1 MPQNLHFEPEFA
13 IFLQPKTINRIKM
26 KTKKRFFRKMTAPVV
41 FGALLLLLTA
51 CPRSKTTY
59 VDLGRIPEQYLAT
72 VPYRNGDVFRMQH
85 ETSKVI
91 IDFEVERHRHKTSS
105 EGYGSLP
112 TRFEPA
118 PDYYYEYE
126 VDMTTCKPKYPVF
139 DLSIS
144 LSNAYMLNEEE
155 MQSWYKKADIFVV
168 GSAKV
173 PFVGDDHSD
182 YEIID
187 SLEVNGRYYKDVFK
201 LKTDYYNNVDE
212 LIHAETILYNYEN
225 GFVGIVM
232 SNGEKYMLY
241 ED

>member
-1 MPQNLHFEPEFA
+1 
-13 IFLQPKTINRIKM
+13 M
-26 KTKKRFFRKMTAPVV
+26 KKKNQFFRKMAVPMVL
-41 FGALLLLLTA
+41 GAMTILLTA
-51 CPRSKTTY
+51 CPRKEVQY
-59 VDLGRIPEQYLAT
+59 VDLGKIPEQYLAT
-72 VPYRNGDVFRMQH
+72 VPYQNGDVFRMQH

-91 IDFEVERHRHKTSS
+91 IDFEVKRHRHKTSS
-105 EGYGSLP
+105 EGYGTVP

-126 VDMTTCKPKYPVF
+126 VDITTCKPKYPVF

-155 MQSWYKKADIFVV
+155 MQSWYKKADIFAV

-187 SLEVNGRYYKDVFK
+187 SLEVNGHTYKDVFK
-201 LKTDYYNNVDE
+201 LKTDYYNNNDDDE

>member
-1 MPQNLHFEPEFA
+1 
-13 IFLQPKTINRIKM
+13 M
-26 KTKKRFFRKMTAPVV
+26 KTKMRIFKKMMAPVILV
-41 FGALLLLLTA
+41 AMSVLFTA
-51 CPRSKTTY
+51 CPRSKPTY
-59 VDLGRIPEQYLAT
+59 IDLGKIPEQYLAT

-105 EGYGSLP
+105 EGYGSVP

-155 MQSWYKKADIFVV
+155 MQSWYKKADIFAV

-173 PFVGDDHSD
+173 PFIGDDHSD

-201 LKTDYYNNVDE
+201 LKTDYYNYNDDE

>member
-1 MPQNLHFEPEFA
+1 
-13 IFLQPKTINRIKM
+13 M
-26 KTKKRFFRKMTAPVV
+26 KTEKRIFRKMGTPVILV
-41 FGALLLLLTA
+41 AMTVLFTA
-51 CPRSKTTY
+51 CPRSKPAY
-59 VDLGRIPEQYLAT
+59 IDLGRIPEQYLAT

-105 EGYGSLP
+105 EGYGPVP

-118 PDYYYEYE
+118 PNYYYEYE
-126 VDMTTCKPKYPVF
+126 VDMTTCKPKYPIF

-155 MQSWYKKADIFVV
+155 MQSWYKKADLFAV

-173 PFVGDDHSD
+173 PFVGDDYSD

-187 SLEVNGRYYKDVFK
+187 SLEVNGHYYKDVFK
-201 LKTDYYNNVDE
+201 LKTDYYNDDE

>member
-1 MPQNLHFEPEFA
+1 MMAPA
-13 IFLQPKTINRIKM
+13 ILVAM
-26 KTKKRFFRKMTAPVV
+26 MV
-41 FGALLLLLTA
+41 LLTA
-51 CPRSKTTY
+51 CPGKEPVY

-72 VPYRNGDVFRMQH
+72 VPYQNGDVFRMQH

-91 IDFEVERHRHKTSS
+91 IDFEVERHRYKTSD
-105 EGYGSLP
+105 EGYGEVP
-112 TRFEPA
+112 TRFQPA

-126 VDMTTCKPKYPVF
+126 TDRTTCKPKYPIF
-139 DLSIS
+139 DLSIF
-144 LSNAYMLNEEE
+144 LTNAYMLNEE
-155 MQSWYKKADIFVV
+155 MQSWYKKADIFAA
-168 GSAKV
+168 GGASV
-173 PFVGDDHSD
+173 PFVGDDYSG

-201 LKTDYYNNVDE
+201 LKTFYDNE
-212 LIHAETILYNYEN
+212 LIHAETIFYNYEN

>member
-1 MPQNLHFEPEFA
+1 
-13 IFLQPKTINRIKM
+13 M
-26 KTKKRFFRKMTAPVV
+26 KTKKRFFRKMTAPAV

-72 VPYRNGDVFRMQH
+72 VPYQNGDVFRMQH

-91 IDFEVERHRHKTSS
+91 IDFKVERHRRKTSG
-105 EGYGSLP
+105 EGYGPVP
-112 TRFEPA
+112 TRFQPA
-118 PDYYYEYE
+118 PNFYYEYE
-126 VDMTTCKPKYPVF
+126 MDMTTCQPDYPVF
-139 DLSIS
+139 DLSICF
-144 LSNAYMLNEEE
+144 SNAYMVNEED
-155 MQSWYKKADIFVV
+155 MQSWNKRADLFAV
-168 GSAKV
+168 GSASV
-173 PFVGDDHSD
+173 PFIGDDHSD
-182 YEIID
+182 YEVID
-187 SLEVNGRYYKDVFK
+187 SLEVNGRYYREVFK
-201 LKTDYYNNVDE
+201 LKTSYNYNNDEE

>member
-1 MPQNLHFEPEFA
+1 MQ
-13 IFLQPKTINRIKM
+13 
-26 KTKKRFFRKMTAPVV
+26 TKKHFFRKVATPAV
-41 FGALLLLLTA
+41 FGVMLLLLTA
-51 CPRSKTTY
+51 CPRKKPSY
-59 VDLGRIPEQYLAT
+59 IDLGCIPEQYLAT
-72 VPYRNGDVFRMQH
+72 VPYQNGDMFRMQH

-91 IDFEVERHRHKTSS
+91 IDFEVERHRRKTSS
-105 EGYGSLP
+105 EGYGPVP
-112 TRFEPA
+112 TRYQPA

-155 MQSWYKKADIFVV
+155 MQSWYKKADLFAV

-173 PFVGDDHSD
+173 PLFGDDHSD

-187 SLEVNGRYYKDVFK
+187 SLEVNGHYYKDVFK
-201 LKTDYYNNVDE
+201 VKTDNYNKNDDE

>member
-1 MPQNLHFEPEFA
+1 MKWNA
-13 IFLQPKTINRIKM
+13 TDTKLQARV
-26 KTKKRFFRKMTAPVV
+26 TALCQHVSS
-41 FGALLLLLTA
+41 LLLT
-51 CPRSKTTY
+51 
-59 VDLGRIPEQYLAT
+59 
-72 VPYRNGDVFRMQH
+72 
-85 ETSKVI
+85 I
-91 IDFEVERHRHKTSS
+91 IMST
-105 EGYGSLP
+105 
-112 TRFEPA
+112 
-118 PDYYYEYE
+118 
-126 VDMTTCKPKYPVF
+126 
-139 DLSIS
+139 
-144 LSNAYMLNEEE
+144 
-155 MQSWYKKADIFVV
+155 
-168 GSAKV
+168 AKV

>member
-1 MPQNLHFEPEFA
+1 M
-13 IFLQPKTINRIKM
+13 KM
-26 KTKKRFFRKMTAPVV
+26 KKRFFRKMTAPAV

-51 CPRSKTTY
+51 CPSKEP
-59 VDLGRIPEQYLAT
+59 VHIDLGRIPEQYLAT

-85 ETSKVI
+85 ETSRVI

-105 EGYGSLP
+105 EGYGSVP

-139 DLSIS
+139 DMSIS
-144 LSNAYMLNEEE
+144 LSNAYMQNEEE
-155 MQSWYKKADIFVV
+155 MQSWYKKADIFAV

-173 PFVGDDHSD
+173 PFIGDDHSD

>member
-1 MPQNLHFEPEFA
+1 
-13 IFLQPKTINRIKM
+13 
-26 KTKKRFFRKMTAPVV
+26 MTAPAV

-72 VPYRNGDVFRMQH
+72 VPYQNGDVFRMQH

-91 IDFEVERHRHKTSS
+91 IDFKVERHRRKTSG
-105 EGYGSLP
+105 EGYGPVP
-112 TRFEPA
+112 TRFQPA
-118 PDYYYEYE
+118 PNFYYEYE
-126 VDMTTCKPKYPVF
+126 MDMTTCQPDYPVF
-139 DLSIS
+139 DLSICF
-144 LSNAYMLNEEE
+144 SNAYMVNEED
-155 MQSWYKKADIFVV
+155 MQSWNKRADLFAV
-168 GSAKV
+168 GSASV
-173 PFVGDDHSD
+173 PFIGDDHSD
-182 YEIID
+182 YEVID
-187 SLEVNGRYYKDVFK
+187 SLEVNGRYYREVFK
-201 LKTDYYNNVDE
+201 LKTSYNYNNDEE

>member
-1 MPQNLHFEPEFA
+1 MF
-13 IFLQPKTINRIKM
+13 
-26 KTKKRFFRKMTAPVV
+26 KRNSFFRKKTLRRAV
-41 FGALLLLLTA
+41 FTMALLAMSVLFTA
-51 CPRSKTTY
+51 CPRSSKPVY

-105 EGYGSLP
+105 EGYGPVP

-126 VDMTTCKPKYPVF
+126 VDMTTCKPKYPIF

-155 MQSWYKKADIFVV
+155 MQSWYKKADLFVV

-173 PFVGDDHSD
+173 PFIGDDYSD

-201 LKTDYYNNVDE
+201 LKTDYYNYNDDE